1 MERKHKGYRIV
12 SWVLLYN
19 MLFSAVSVLLNGWS
33 FSAYVKL
40 FSYQT
45 LSVVIPG
52 MAMVL
57 ILRIKIASDVGWIGY
72 SFVMGYVYNILLYY
86 VTVPFGLQIY
96 VKVIGVAAAALSMVL
111 LWLKRSDVIGCEHD
125 GAGMKICTVG
135 VIVYAVFMFIA
146 YNGNGLSPALL
157 GRTDY
162 YTYHRDIQYWIGNL
176 HSLIK
181 QYPPLNPR
189 DYDAGIF
196 NYHYFSS
203 IQLAVQAIWTGIH
216 PAMLC
221 MGAYFH
227 VTVVMVVF
235 GAYLFAK
242 SVIPEQRPVVL
253 AMGALLLTSGIENVT
268 IVEHICHYALAAFGT
283 DYGLGVMLF
292 FILALYQYSM
302 GTQSAVNG
310 GGGGT
315 ICILLLAVLTGSKGP
330 YGAVALCGIGVV
342 CLYWLCNRKPLRAVV
357 FGITALSVFGI
368 IYFFVCNTAGYVGDG
383 NSASIYHLV
392 IRTDPSMSIPEA
404 CFRKLVR
411 EAVNILLM
419 KPVVL
424 WPLAVIVFT
433 KLCRRQRFSVFEWS
447 CLGMAFV
454 GLSVNALI
462 RIPGNSQGYFALAA
476 LVPAWCCVLCNVKY
490 DKDIFARWG
499 SWKYIVAAVML
510 LIGVGG
516 FLWGY
521 NRNGNRF
528 GVFYSISDGIY
539 NIAHRMTGQEMPVR
553 SDGKIEDGKM
563 LGKQE
568 YEQLTSLYG
577 DGELDGILLYSL
589 PEQRADLAPFRKNLI
604 SSFSGKYI
612 WQNTEAVN
620 AFIEEDTEQMQ
631 EFYDMGVRYLLV
643 DFAAES
649 DISIPETN
657 ADMIYDSSEMRIYK
671 IYNGS

>member
-203 IQLAVQAIWTGIH
+203 IQLAVQAIWTGI
-216 PAMLC
+216 LSC
-221 MGAYFH
+221 
-227 VTVVMVVF
+227 
-235 GAYLFAK
+235 
-242 SVIPEQRPVVL
+242 
-253 AMGALLLTSGIENVT
+253 SG
-268 IVEHICHYALAAFGT
+268 
-283 DYGLGVMLF
+283 
-292 FILALYQYSM
+292 LY
-302 GTQSAVNG
+302 
-310 GGGGT
+310 
-315 ICILLLAVLTGSKGP
+315 
-330 YGAVALCGIGVV
+330 
-342 CLYWLCNRKPLRAVV
+342 
-357 FGITALSVFGI
+357 
-368 IYFFVCNTAGYVGDG
+368 
-383 NSASIYHLV
+383 
-392 IRTDPSMSIPEA
+392 
-404 CFRKLVR
+404 VR
-411 EAVNILLM
+411 
-419 KPVVL
+419 
-424 WPLAVIVFT
+424 
-433 KLCRRQRFSVFEWS
+433 
-447 CLGMAFV
+447 G
-454 GLSVNALI
+454 
-462 RIPGNSQGYFALAA
+462 
-476 LVPAWCCVLCNVKY
+476 
-490 DKDIFARWG
+490 
-499 SWKYIVAAVML
+499 
-510 LIGVGG
+510 
-516 FLWGY
+516 
-521 NRNGNRF
+521 
-528 GVFYSISDGIY
+528 
-539 NIAHRMTGQEMPVR
+539 
-553 SDGKIEDGKM
+553 
-563 LGKQE
+563 
-568 YEQLTSLYG
+568 
-577 DGELDGILLYSL
+577 
-589 PEQRADLAPFRKNLI
+589 
-604 SSFSGKYI
+604 
-612 WQNTEAVN
+612 
-620 AFIEEDTEQMQ
+620 
-631 EFYDMGVRYLLV
+631 
-643 DFAAES
+643 
-649 DISIPETN
+649 
-657 ADMIYDSSEMRIYK
+657 
-671 IYNGS
+671 